1 MQEAHQRASSFLD
14 IAVNKQKENLMP
26 FLMWAALA
34 VAVLMI
40 AANSSKVVIEIPQ
53 IVSSAMQPASRG
65 FGAMAVVIAAI
76 IVIVA
81 VVIAVKYRKGSDK

>member
-1 MQEAHQRASSFLD
+1 
-14 IAVNKQKENLMP
+14 MP

-40 AANSSKVVIEIPQ
+40 AANSSKVVIEVPQ

-65 FGAMAVVIAAI
+65 FGTLGFVIAAI
-76 IVIVA
+76 VVIVA
-81 VVIAVKYRKGSDK
+81 VIVAVKYRKGGDK